1 MNNDMIRTYSYRISQ
16 ATRSQLVVIT
26 YDIITDYLNEA
37 LNDDA
42 SSGYKEKLHM
52 AMRGIDQLITGLDME
67 YEISVQLYQLYNY
80 MKRTLISAQVSGERD
95 SVSRVIT
102 MLGKL
107 RTSFLEVSQLD
118 DSKPLM
124 KNTEKVYSG
133 LTYSR
138 YGANETA
145 QDTLES
151 RGYKV

>member
-95 SVSRVIT
+95 SVIRVIT

-107 RTSFLEVSQLD
+107 RNAFLEVSQLD

-138 YGANETA
+138 
-145 QDTLES
+145 DRKS
-151 RGYKV
+151 VV

>member
-37 LNDDA
+37 LNDDV

-95 SVSRVIT
+95 SVIRVIT

-138 YGANETA
+138 YGANEIA
-145 QDTLES
+145 QDTLKS

>member
-138 YGANETA
+138 YGANETV
-145 QDTLES
+145 QDTLKS

>member
-1 MNNDMIRTYSYRISQ
+1 MNNNMIRTYSYRISQ

-26 YDIITDYLNEA
+26 YDIIADYLNEA

-138 YGANETA
+138 YGANETV
-145 QDTLES
+145 QDTLKS

>member
-1 MNNDMIRTYSYRISQ
+1 
-16 ATRSQLVVIT
+16 
-26 YDIITDYLNEA
+26 
-37 LNDDA
+37 
-42 SSGYKEKLHM
+42 
-52 AMRGIDQLITGLDME
+52 MRGIDQLITGLDME

-145 QDTLES
+145 QDTLKS

>member
-26 YDIITDYLNEA
+26 YDIIADYLNEA

-107 RTSFLEVSQLD
+107 RTSFLAVSY
-118 DSKPLM
+118 
-124 KNTEKVYSG
+124 TH
-133 LTYSR
+133 LTLPTNSR
-138 YGANETA
+138 
-145 QDTLES
+145 
-151 RGYKV
+151 V

>member
-26 YDIITDYLNEA
+26 YDIIADYLNEA

-124 KNTEKVYSG
+124 KNTDRKSV
-133 LTYSR
+133 
-138 YGANETA
+138 
-145 QDTLES
+145 
-151 RGYKV
+151 V